1 MSEHQLLSY
10 KQVIGLG
17 MIPIMWGFLSA
28 APVNVKADDFTSAPT
43 QNSGQPSTAQSDQ
56 QSTTDT
62 TTTDQSAVPQAET
75 ADSTASP
82 KQPVASTEASDAS
95 TTDAD
100 QAAAANNADPQ
111 TPSDNATS
119 SDASNEPAQP
129 DKSASSADSD
139 TSSADATTDQAG
151 TDTTETETTDSPTT
165 SNGITN
171 PNKSADKTA
180 ATKDQAAQLNALV
193 KQYLAT
199 YNRQHNTAYQLSDTT
214 ILANT
219 IENNL
224 TDTQSQVADQQTIYN
239 NLNTLLDKMIADNRL
254 YLLQNFHGVD
264 IAFNLVTN
272 GTIYTNVAK
281 SLVIP
286 IYIQTTDSNGNQIGE
301 LIPVTDANG
310 NSLQYG
316 GSWSTLAPTLA
327 DYQLTSNAAA
337 ASSGAWNAGFDYGQ
351 LNAKGELIIKYVYT
365 KIPVTPIIP
374 ITPIAPVEPDVP
386 QPTPTQPPV
395 LTQQIT
401 SQPTTLSPNIVFE
414 NPTPVSE
421 PVTITRP
428 AFKPNH
434 NDYTSLPNRQPK
446 QPPDTREAIALRD
459 LVQTNPFTLIAQY
472 TIPVVRTAS
481 RVANPVASQATAK
494 AQPESQVASVPYIQP
509 RLDATEQPLIVRN
522 AALDLAASTVQ
533 AQNKLT
539 NPIIKPH
546 QPAREFPGGLPGHT
560 QLGVFFSILSG
571 KVNFGTTTDEENK
584 L

>member
-1 MSEHQLLSY
+1 MLRLTILQAPPLKIPANRRPLKATSNQQRTPQLPTNRLYHKLRQLIQLHPRNNRLLQPRLPTLPQLMPIRPPQPITLIRKRHQITQR
-10 KQVIGLG
+10 QVMLQMNLRNRINPPPARIQTRLQRTQQ
-17 MIPIMWGFLSA
+17 P
-28 APVNVKADDFTSAPT
+28 TRRAPT
-43 QNSGQPSTAQSDQ
+43 R
-56 QSTTDT
+56 
-62 TTTDQSAVPQAET
+62 
-75 ADSTASP
+75 P
-82 KQPVASTEASDAS
+82 KRRR
-95 TTDAD
+95 
-100 QAAAANNADPQ
+100 Q
-111 TPSDNATS
+111 TH
-119 SDASNEPAQP
+119 Q
-129 DKSASSADSD
+129 
-139 TSSADATTDQAG
+139 
-151 TDTTETETTDSPTT
+151 TT

-199 YNRQHNTAYQLSDTT
+199 YNRLHNTTYQLSDTT

-316 GSWSTLAPTLA
+316 DSWSTLAPTLA

-337 ASSGAWNAGFDYGQ
+337 ASSGSWNAGFDYGQ

-434 NDYTSLPNRQPK
+434 NDYTNLPNRQPK

-459 LVQTNPFTLIAQY
+459 LVQTNPFTLVAQY

-481 RVANPVASQATAK
+481 RVANPVASQETAK

>member
-199 YNRQHNTAYQLSDTT
+199 YNRLHNTTYQLSDTT

-254 YLLQNFHGVD
+254 YLLQ
-264 IAFNLVTN
+264 ISTASILPLTWSQ
-272 GTIYTNVAK
+272 TAPYTLTLPKAWLSRFIFK
-281 SLVIP
+281 P
-286 IYIQTTDSNGNQIGE
+286 
-301 LIPVTDANG
+301 LIPTA
-310 NSLQYG
+310 
-316 GSWSTLAPTLA
+316 TKLA
-327 DYQLTSNAAA
+327 S
-337 ASSGAWNAGFDYGQ
+337 
-351 LNAKGELIIKYVYT
+351 
-365 KIPVTPIIP
+365 
-374 ITPIAPVEPDVP
+374 
-386 QPTPTQPPV
+386 
-395 LTQQIT
+395 
-401 SQPTTLSPNIVFE
+401 
-414 NPTPVSE
+414 
-421 PVTITRP
+421 
-428 AFKPNH
+428 
-434 NDYTSLPNRQPK
+434 
-446 QPPDTREAIALRD
+446 
-459 LVQTNPFTLIAQY
+459 
-472 TIPVVRTAS
+472 
-481 RVANPVASQATAK
+481 
-494 AQPESQVASVPYIQP
+494 
-509 RLDATEQPLIVRN
+509 
-522 AALDLAASTVQ
+522 
-533 AQNKLT
+533 
-539 NPIIKPH
+539 
-546 QPAREFPGGLPGHT
+546 
-560 QLGVFFSILSG
+560 
-571 KVNFGTTTDEENK
+571 
-584 L
+584 